1 MPQQVF
7 EAHVNPLAFIEID
20 EPWATA
26 IKSNPSVESVLRF
39 LCPPESQSD
48 LPTLIARHREISRED
63 VRLSIVPNEE
73 RISDKLV
80 APLRHAKASYMVG
93 NFLAT
98 LALCGMVAEMLALL
112 LWEMAEITIN
122 GERMTTK
129 EEENLFG
136 RTFEKLGQDRRV
148 RVLLTY
154 GLITVRVRDDL
165 ELVRKT
171 RNKYLHLWSQDH
183 RELPNDAVAVFKA
196 AVRVTVAVLGQ
207 DIVDGTFVL
216 KPQLLKYLQR
226 HGRVQV
232 SDDST
237 APDSSSGEGPA
248 PSS

>member
-1 MPQQVF
+1 MPQQLF

-26 IKSNPSVESVLRF
+26 IKANPSVESVLRF
-39 LCPPESQSD
+39 LCPPESPFD
-48 LPTLIARHREISRED
+48 LPTLVTRYREISTED

-73 RISDKLV
+73 RITDKLV

-112 LWEMAEITIN
+112 LWEMAEVTIN
-122 GERMTTK
+122 GRPVNTK

-148 RVLLTY
+148 KVLLTY
-154 GLITVRVRDDL
+154 SLISDRVRDDL
-165 ELVRKT
+165 ERIRKI

-183 RELPNDAVAVFKA
+183 RELPKDAVAVFRA
-196 AVRVTVAVLGQ
+196 VVRVTVAVVGQ
-207 DIVDGTFVL
+207 DIVDGKFVL
-216 KPQLLKYLQR
+216 KPELLRYLQR
-226 HGRVQV
+226 HGRVQAI
-232 SDDST
+232 DDSSAT
-237 APDSSSGEGPA
+237 ESSNEGPA

>member
-1 MPQQVF
+1 MPQQTL

-48 LPTLIARHREISRED
+48 LPTLIARYREISRED

-112 LWEMAEITIN
+112 LWEMTEIPIN
-122 GERMTTK
+122 RQRMTSQ

-136 RTFEKLGQDRRV
+136 RTFAKLGQDRRV

-154 GLITVRVRDDL
+154 ALISVRVRDDL

-207 DIVDGTFVL
+207 DIVDGKFVL

-226 HGRVQV
+226 HGRVEV
-232 SDDST
+232 SHDST
-237 APDSSSGEGPA
+237 APDASSGDRPA

>member
-39 LCPPESQSD
+39 LCPPESPSD
-48 LPTLIARHREISRED
+48 LPTLIARYREISTED

-112 LWEMAEITIN
+112 LWEMAETTIN
-122 GERMTTK
+122 GQRMTTK

-148 RVLLTY
+148 KVLLTY
-154 GLITVRVRDDL
+154 GLISDRVRDDL

-183 RELPNDAVAVFKA
+183 YELPKDAVSVFKA
-196 AVRVTVAVLGQ
+196 AVRVTVALLGQ
-207 DIVDGTFVL
+207 DIADGKFVL
-216 KPQLLKYLQR
+216 RPHLLKYLQR

-232 SDDST
+232 IGDS
-237 APDSSSGEGPA
+237 AAAESSNEDPA
-248 PSS
+248 PSR

>member
-1 MPQQVF
+1 MHVQGIAGKTSRWQVSVTSF
-7 EAHVNPLAFIEID
+7 PHPTSKPCCVNVNECAPRVATELEAPAGAEI
-20 EPWATA
+20 
-26 IKSNPSVESVLRF
+26 
-39 LCPPESQSD
+39 
-48 LPTLIARHREISRED
+48 
-63 VRLSIVPNEE
+63 
-73 RISDKLV
+73 

-129 EEENLFG
+129 EEDNLFG
-136 RTFEKLGQDRRV
+136 RPFEKLGQDRRV
-148 RVLLTY
+148 GVLLTY
-154 GLITVRVRDDL
+154 GLISVRVRDDL

-237 APDSSSGEGPA
+237 APDSSSGDGPA
-248 PSS
+248 PS